1 MGHVLIEG
9 DNLYKILHMS
19 DMLSVDQ
26 LPAFLK
32 MYNLDIPV
40 QYLRLQTQLATLL
53 KGDSFLGIFSQQEVI
68 KVSLYVY
75 YLWKDL
81 QLELFC

>member
-1 MGHVLIEG
+1 
-9 DNLYKILHMS
+9 MS

-40 QYLRLQTQLATLL
+40 KYLRLQTQLATLL